1 MFLRLTA
8 KFTLAFLLVVLII
21 GVTTTWVGI
30 RFIANGIVNQ
40 AQSKVKSDI
49 NAAREIYNDYAGDIA
64 DLLRLN
70 AERVLVKQAISIQQR
85 QTLKQLLTWVVEKE
99 KLDILSIVD
108 NQGRV
113 IFRLANPHRY
123 GDVVSIDI
131 VKVALKNKEVVV
143 STCIL
148 DKNDLLKEGNENL
161 VQKATIKI
169 LPTPMAKTTE
179 AQEESS
185 IGMAILAAAPVFS
198 AEGEF
203 IGVIYG
209 GRLLNKNYD
218 LVDKIKEVVFG
229 NESYKG
235 KDIGTAT
242 IFQGD
247 LRISTNVR
255 REDGERAIG
264 TRIAANVYDQVLGRG
279 ESYYDRAFV
288 VNNWYLTAYEPIRDI
303 NGGVIGILY
312 VGILEEKYTDMRK
325 RTISIFLAIVI
336 IGIGVAIFI
345 SHFLGRTILK
355 PLDKMVQVSR
365 QIANGNF
372 DVKVDVTTSDE
383 VGELAN
389 AFNTMIKSLKERE
402 SELKEY
408 TQQQIMRSERLAT
421 LGQLSAGVAHEINN
435 PLTGVLT
442 YIRLIKKR
450 LEKRCDADGDFR
462 RYLDKVENET
472 ERVSTIVKNLLD
484 FARQRDP
491 NLKLVDVNL
500 VISESLDLLEHK
512 IRLQNVTVET
522 NFAPLPRVTADFSQL
537 QQVFMNLI
545 INAVEAMEQGGKL
558 TITTEE
564 LKERNMLQIM
574 FKDTGVGIPK
584 EHLTQI
590 FEPFFTT
597 KPKGT
602 GMGLSVVYGII
613 SRHNGEIEV
622 NSEVGKGTTF
632 TIRLPITQSSS

>member
-8 KFTLAFLLVVLII
+8 KFTLAFLLIVLII

-49 NAAREIYNDYAGDIA
+49 NAAREIYNDYASDIA

-70 AERVLVKQAISIQQR
+70 AERLLVKQAISTQQR
-85 QTLKQLLTWVVEKE
+85 KALKQLLDWVVEKE

-108 NQGRV
+108 SQGKV

-123 GDVVSIDI
+123 GDVVNNDI

-148 DKNDLLKEGNENL
+148 EKTDLLKEGNEKL

-169 LPTPMAKTTE
+169 FPTPMAKTTE
-179 AQEESS
+179 ARDESS
-185 IGMAILAAAPVFS
+185 IGMVILAAAPVFS

-312 VGILEEKYTDMRK
+312 VGILEEKYADMRK

-336 IGIGVAIFI
+336 MGMGVAIFI
-345 SHFLGRTILK
+345 AHFLGRTILK

-389 AFNTMIKSLKERE
+389 AFNMMIKSLKERE

-450 LEKRCDADGDFR
+450 LEKRSDADGDFR

-512 IRLQNVTVET
+512 IRLQNITVET
-522 NFAPLPRVTADFSQL
+522 NFATLPRITADFSQL

-632 TIRLPITQSSS
+632 TIRLPITQNRS